1 MIKLDPSATRAL
13 LDLSHKSRLYLE
25 GNILKIIDADGDEEF
40 AQYLKEAIELDK
52 SNRRKRLEVTKQ
64 IQSQNKDL
72 TSAQEENVKLMAD
85 LQGALANAEA
95 ATKLAEQARTA
106 AEGDLDLLQK
116 RTQFQLVGTIVKVAL
131 WVIMGVGITTTLL
144 YSLALFKG
152 LDTTL
157 LGSTWSNMFSILL
170 TNSFSII
177 GTIMGVKYATE
188 KNE

>member
-1 MIKLDPSATRAL
+1 MIKLDPSARRAL

-25 GNILKIIDADGDEEF
+25 GNILKVIDSDGDEEF

-72 TSAQEENVKLMAD
+72 TSAQEENAKLMAE
-85 LQGALANAEA
+85 LQGALADAEA
-95 ATKLAEQARTA
+95 ATKSAEQAKNA
-106 AEGDLDLLQK
+106 AESDLDLLQK
-116 RTQFQLVGTIVKVAL
+116 RTQFQLVGTIVRVAL
-131 WVIMGVGITTTLL
+131 WVIMGVGVTTTLL
-144 YSLALFKG
+144 YTIALLKG